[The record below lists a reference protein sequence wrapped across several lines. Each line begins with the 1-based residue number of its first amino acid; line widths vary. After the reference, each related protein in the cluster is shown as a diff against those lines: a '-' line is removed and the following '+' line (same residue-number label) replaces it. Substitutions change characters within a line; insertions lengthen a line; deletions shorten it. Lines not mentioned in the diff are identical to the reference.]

1 MRRQD
6 YLGTGAAGAAG
17 ALPAAHAPADAAAI
31 TITAAVADWNA
42 AARAAIRAAGMDAAL
57 AARTLAAMHTCMY
70 NAWAAYDDEAR
81 QTVHGVGIRLPRG
94 ERDAASQA
102 AAMHHAA
109 RVLLGAR
116 LPAHAA
122 LFDARMAACGLGQ
135 DPGAPQFSPAGIGT
149 TQALSMLDAN
159 PATPFAAL
167 PGGIAAAPGAP
178 DGAMLERCWT
188 RARQVA
194 NAGRLAGGQDVLLY
208 MVLAN
213 ALADAGGAGAS
224 AAAEVLRRFG
234 MTRRDGLVQGP
245 ADALGKEIGA
255 RVFDKARRYRQGRL

>member
-6 YLGTGAAGAAG
+6 DLGTGAGGAAA
-17 ALPAAHAPADAAAI
+17 ALPAAHAPADAI

-42 AARAAIRAAGMDAAL
+42 AARAAIRAARMDAAL

-70 NAWAAYDDEAR
+70 NAWAAYDDAAR
-81 QTVHGVGIRLPRG
+81 QTVQGVGIRLPRG

-116 LPAHAA
+116 LPVQAA
-122 LFDARMAACGLGQ
+122 LFEARMAACGLGP
-135 DPGAPQFSPAGIGT
+135 DTGAPQFSPAGIGKA
-149 TQALSMLDAN
+149 QALSMLDAN

-178 DGAMLERCWT
+178 DGTVLERCWT

-194 NAGRLAGGQDVLLY
+194 DAGRLAEGQDVLLY

-234 MTRRDGLVQGP
+234 ATRRDGLVQGP

>member
-6 YLGTGAAGAAG
+6 YLRTGAAGAAA

-31 TITAAVADWNA
+31 MITAAVADWNA
-42 AARAAIRAAGMDAAL
+42 AARAAIQAAGMDAAL

-70 NAWAAYDDEAR
+70 NAWAAYDAAAR
-81 QTVHGVGIRLPRG
+81 QTVHGVGIRLPRC
-94 ERDAASQA
+94 ERGAASQA

-109 RVLLGAR
+109 WVLLGAR

-122 LFDARMAACGLGQ
+122 LFEARMAACGLGP
-135 DPGAPQFSPAGIGT
+135 DTGAPQFSPAGIGK

-194 NAGRLAGGQDVLLY
+194 GGQDVLLY

-234 MTRRDGLVQGP
+234 GARRDGPVQGP

>member
-6 YLGTGAAGAAG
+6 DLVTGAAGAAG
-17 ALPAAHAPADAAAI
+17 APAAAPAPADGVA
-31 TITAAVADWNA
+31 AAVAEWNTA
-42 AARAAIRAAGMDAAL
+42 ALEAAHAAGMDAAQ
-57 AARTLAAMHTCMY
+57 AAHTLAALHTCMY

-102 AAMHHAA
+102 AAMQHAA

-116 LPAHAA
+116 LPFQAA
-122 LFDARMAACGLGQ
+122 LFDIRMAACGLGQ
-135 DPGAPQFSPAGIGT
+135 DAAAPPFSPAGIGKAQA
-149 TQALSMLDAN
+149 QALAMLDAN
-159 PATPFAAL
+159 PAMPFAAL

-178 DGAMLERCWT
+178 DGATLERCWA
-188 RARQVA
+188 RARQA
-194 NAGRLAGGQDVLLY
+194 TCAGRLAGGQDVLLY
-208 MVLAN
+208 LVLAN

-234 MTRRDGLVQGP
+234 VTRRDGLVPGQ
-245 ADALGKEIGA
+245 ADALGREIGA